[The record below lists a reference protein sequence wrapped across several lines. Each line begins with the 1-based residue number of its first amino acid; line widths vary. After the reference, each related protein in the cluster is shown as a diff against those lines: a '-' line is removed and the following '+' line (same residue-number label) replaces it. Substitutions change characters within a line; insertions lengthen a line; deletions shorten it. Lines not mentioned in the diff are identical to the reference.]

1 MAIGTLTVTTAQTQ
15 RWNAQTTAA
24 GAIAPLTNGS
34 QNNLQQNL
42 GTSNANNALGGADE
56 YFNFLTTLT
65 AGSSATLD
73 VTALTDVLGTANV
86 ALVRIKAIQI
96 QLLSVAQDSVSG
108 TACSGI
114 TYGAMGNAVTN
125 SVQLNLG
132 GGSGLT
138 VNVTSVSTSTI
149 DGVSVVAGGTGY
161 PKSAIFPVVVVQST
175 ATGGILA
182 ATTNSSGVVTAV
194 AIVNGGTGYSIAT
207 PLQTFVMSFNT
218 LATGGSASYS
228 DQTAGGFTVSSSKKN
243 IRLQNNDGSVAAA
256 IRISIVGCT
265 S

>member
-1 MAIGTLTVTTAQTQ
+1 MAIGTLSVNVAQTQ
-15 RWNAQTTAA
+15 RWNAQTTIS
-24 GAIAPLTNGS
+24 GAIAPITNSGQNSLS
-34 QNNLQQNL
+34 QDL
-42 GTSNANNALGGADE
+42 GTANPNNALGGADE
-56 YFNFLTTLT
+56 YFSFLLT
-65 AGSSATLD
+65 ISGGASATLD
-73 VTALTDVLGTANV
+73 LTTMTDILGTATV
-86 ALVRIKAIQI
+86 AIVRVKACQF
-96 QLLSVAQDSVSG
+96 QLLSVAQDSTSG

-194 AIVNGGTGYSIAT
+194 AIVDGGTGYSIAT
-207 PLQTFVMSFNT
+207 PLATFVMSFAT

-228 DQTAGGFTVSSSKKN
+228 DQTAGGFTVSSTKKN
-243 IRLQNNDGSVAAA
+243 IRFQNNDAVVAAK
-256 IRISIVGCT
+256 IRISVVGAT